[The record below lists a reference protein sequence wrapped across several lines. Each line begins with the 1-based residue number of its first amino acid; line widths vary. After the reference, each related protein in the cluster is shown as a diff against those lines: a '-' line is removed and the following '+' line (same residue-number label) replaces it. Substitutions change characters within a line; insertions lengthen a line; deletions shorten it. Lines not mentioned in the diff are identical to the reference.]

1 MRLKAKAI
9 IKLSYSFIALFSALV
24 IFSHSLYAKDA
35 VETVTSIKKSQFTEP
50 QFGKPINITFTIIPN
65 YLPNKD
71 CIYIKN
77 DDTIFYISK
86 PLLENLQLSQPKS
99 DARKKASNKVSDNNT
114 NTIKGQMRPEKM
126 AEIKYAGFAKVILDN
141 QLNSKDKFGCT
152 KIKATLS
159 VKTLYLIKRL
169 LNAGQVAVLDRSK
182 NKFTKKITVKYTAK
196 QNTLGRIAYMTATI
210 PSKSVLLLR
219 WEDYL

>member
-1 MRLKAKAI
+1 MQLKVKTI
-9 IKLSYSFIALFSALV
+9 IKLGHSFLTVLISAFV
-24 IFSHSLYAKDA
+24 IFSHSLYAKEA
-35 VETVTSIKKSQFTEP
+35 FTVIKESQFKEP
-50 QFGKPINITFTIIPN
+50 QFGEAINKAFTLIPN

-86 PLLENLQLSQPKS
+86 PLLENLQLSQPNNLTKKNVSHKVINNKS
-99 DARKKASNKVSDNNT
+99 
-114 NTIKGQMRPEKM
+114 TIKGPMRPEKI
-126 AEIKYAGFAKVILDN
+126 AEIKYAAFAKVILDN

-152 KIKATLS
+152 KIKATLTAE
-159 VKTLYLIKRL
+159 TLYLIKRL

>member
-1 MRLKAKAI
+1 MRLKVKAI
-9 IKLSYSFIALFSALV
+9 IKLAYSSTALVFSLV
-24 IFSHSLYAKDA
+24 IFSHSLYAKEA
-35 VETVTSIKKSQFTEP
+35 VTVIKEPQFTEP
-50 QFGKPINITFTIIPN
+50 QFGKTINKAFTIIPN

-86 PLLENLQLSQPKS
+86 PLLEKLQFSQAKNT
-99 DARKKASNKVSDNNT
+99 ARKKAGNKASDNNT
-114 NTIKGQMRPEKM
+114 STIKGPMRPEKV
-126 AEIKYAGFAKVILDN
+126 AEIKYAGFAKVILNN

-159 VKTLYLIKRL
+159 AKTLYLIKRL

-196 QNTLGRIAYMTATI
+196 KNTLARIAYMTATI

>member
-1 MRLKAKAI
+1 VI

-35 VETVTSIKKSQFTEP
+35 VETVTIIKESQFTEP
-50 QFGKPINITFTIIPN
+50 QFGKTINKAFTIIPN

-77 DDTIFYISK
+77 DDTVFYISK

-99 DARKKASNKVSDNNT
+99 RAKKKAGNNNNT
-114 NTIKGQMRPEKM
+114 KIIKGPMRPEKA

-159 VKTLYLIKRL
+159 AKTLYLIKRL

-182 NKFTKKITVKYTAK
+182 NKFTKKIIVKYTAK